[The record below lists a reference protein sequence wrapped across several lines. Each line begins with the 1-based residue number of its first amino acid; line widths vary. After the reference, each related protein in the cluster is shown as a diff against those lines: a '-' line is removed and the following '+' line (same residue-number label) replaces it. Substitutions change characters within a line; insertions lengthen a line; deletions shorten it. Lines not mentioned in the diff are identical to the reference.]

1 MMEFDQYLGFLVFL
15 LIFTAGFWL
24 MLFLTSI
31 IPYWIGG
38 SLMERMKEKKA
49 TKKRE
54 AEIEKNKQ

>member
-1 MMEFDQYLGFLVFL
+1 MEFDQYLGFLVFL